1 VRILIFLV
9 LSLAAGQADAAALRT
24 MTTLHGP
31 DVYLSDLFDDA
42 GRNASAFLGRGPEPG
57 GRIIVEATQLNA
69 IAAQFGV
76 AWRSIS
82 SADRAVLEWPGRP
95 LRHEDAVEAVRTAIS
110 AAGTPGDFDIDI
122 PDFSPPL
129 VPFEAV
135 TVPTVSQLDH
145 DGSTGRFTAM
155 LSITGEGMNPINTR
169 ISGRAEEVVEAP
181 VAVTRLLPET
191 VLRADDVHVAR
202 VRSGQIRTEVA
213 RSIDQIIGMELR
225 RPVPAGQPIRLA
237 DLTRPA
243 LVQRGST
250 VQMQLSSA
258 GLSVS
263 GQAVAIDGGAEGD
276 RIRVQNVNSHAL
288 LMAEVT
294 GPGQVRVMPGAPP
307 ALPSASVRYNRNGG
321 PQ

>member
-202 VRSGQIRTEVA
+202 VRSGQIRAEVA